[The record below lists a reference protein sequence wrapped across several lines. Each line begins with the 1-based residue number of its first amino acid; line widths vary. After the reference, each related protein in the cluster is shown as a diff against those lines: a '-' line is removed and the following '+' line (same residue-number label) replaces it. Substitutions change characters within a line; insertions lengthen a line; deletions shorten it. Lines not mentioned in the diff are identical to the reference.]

1 MPKLNLSSALM
12 NQPPPSFGGVSQVS
26 PVSMSA
32 LVSAVRSPAGG
43 QLPPTS
49 GSGGAG
55 GAPGLPHGL
64 TSMSNLSGLPPMPN
78 MPGSMSSMPNMPSM
92 AGPIRRRISDKSTLS
107 LAGGE
112 YFSDLLFLGVMFDF
126 IGGRDFDECLRT

>member
-1 MPKLNLSSALM
+1 MPKLSLPSALM
-12 NQPPPSFGGVSQVS
+12 SQPPPTFGGVSQVS

-43 QLPPTS
+43 QLPPSSS
-49 GSGGAG
+49 GPGMP
-55 GAPGLPHGL
+55 PGLS
-64 TSMSNLSGLPPMPN
+64 SMSNISGLPPMPN
-78 MPGSMSSMPNMPSM
+78 MPGSMSQMPSMPSM

-112 YFSDLLFLGVMFDF
+112 NFENSYFNDFSFFFFFLV
-126 IGGRDFDECLRT
+126 RVTSTKV